1 MSNLP
6 PSVLKSVGYDVVH
19 PANEFAQLSLRGKQF
34 RDHFETDQDA
44 WEFASKDLIERTGWH
59 DATKMVTLPDY
70 QGEAQ
75 KLGFEVMGV
84 RGTPPKHGWRNRDL
98 DVCSLRL
105 DYPTETEAWRS
116 AYMWARRFAILWKE

>member
-34 RDHFETDQDA
+34 RDHFETAQDA

-75 KLGFEVMGV
+75 KLGFELTKMFDQ
-84 RGTPPKHGWRNRDL
+84 PKHGWRHREVE
-98 DVCSLRL
+98 VCSLRQ
-105 DYPTETEAWRS
+105 DYPTAAEAWR
-116 AYMWARRFAILWKE
+116 AAFMWARRFGVLWKE